1 MKPGVIF
8 VLFALGTFICITCAA
23 PASSEIQQD
32 DDLDSEMTDKE
43 LVEIVKQIVNQ
54 EKLGD
59 KELAQAELFKS
70 LGLGLLKN
78 VNWGNVLGRL
88 GGLAKGFLRN
98 ARKPRRQSPYYP
110 AQQPYNNY
118 RSYGYGRRGHYES
131 AKNQGEKEIIKTQR
145 IDAELQAQ
153 TRLNEAL
160 KDLIATK
167 EQDEEIDDYDDEAQG
182 QSETIEELEG
192 LLAAKEQDKEDRDA
206 LTAAMKADDSADL
219 VESQD
224 DGEDDDDDDDQDEDD
239 DNNKEDIE
247 AELQRKRKRQ
257 RHKSRNRHGYR
268 RGYRNRGSHIGGR
281 RGGHSGRNRNRGRN
295 RGHTTRGRR
304 PSWLRRFPWND
315 ILSGVGTFAGGLLG
329 NLFNPSPSPSPSPGF
344 WEKNKLEVQQ
354 INDDDDYDD
363 TDNNDVAHSETLKLN
378 NELENL
384 PVATQ
389 QDVEFDDND
398 AKFQAQS
405 EVLKELMKI
414 LIAANQE

>member
-1 MKPGVIF
+1 MRPGVIF
-8 VLFALGTFICITCAA
+8 VLFTLGTFICITCAA

-59 KELAQAELFKS
+59 KEPAQAELFKS

-78 VNWGNVLGRL
+78 INWGNVLGRL

-98 ARKPRRQSPYYP
+98 ARKPRLRSPYYP
-110 AQQPYNNY
+110 AQQPYY
-118 RSYGYGRRGHYES
+118 RSYGYGRRGRYKS
-131 AKNQGEKEIIKTQR
+131 AKKQGEKEVIKTQQ

-153 TRLNEAL
+153 ARLNEAL

-167 EQDEEIDDYDDEAQG
+167 EQDEEIDDYDDKAQA
-182 QSETIEELEG
+182 QSETIEELED

-224 DGEDDDDDDDQDEDD
+224 DGEDDDEDDDQHEDD

-257 RHKSRNRHGYR
+257 MHKSRNRHGYR
-268 RGYRNRGSHIGGR
+268 KGYRNRGSRIGGR
-281 RGGHSGRNRNRGRN
+281 RGGHSGRHHHSGGGRGR
-295 RGHTTRGRR
+295 TTRRRR
-304 PSWLRRFPWND
+304 PSWLSRFPWNN
-315 ILSGVGTFAGGLLG
+315 ILSGVGNFAGGLLG
-329 NLFNPSPSPSPSPGF
+329 NLFNPSPSPSQSPGF
-344 WEKNKLEVQQ
+344 WEKNKLEIQQ
-354 INDDDDYDD
+354 ISDDDDYDD
-363 TDNNDVAHSETLKLN
+363 TDNNDIARSETL
-378 NELENL
+378 NEVENL
-384 PVATQ
+384 LVATQ
-389 QDVEFDDND
+389 QDAEFDDYD

>member
-1 MKPGVIF
+1 MKLGVIF

-78 VNWGNVLGRL
+78 INWGSVLGKLR
-88 GGLAKGFLRN
+88 GLANGFLRN
-98 ARKPRRQSPYYP
+98 ARKPRLRSPYYP
-110 AQQPYNNY
+110 AQQPHYH
-118 RSYGYGRRGHYES
+118 SHGYGSRGRYES
-131 AKNQGEKEIIKTQR
+131 AKNQGEKEVIKTQQ
-145 IDAELQAQ
+145 IDTEEFQARA
-153 TRLNEAL
+153 RLNEAL

-167 EQDEEIDDYDDEAQG
+167 EQDEEIDDYDEAQA
-182 QSETIEELEG
+182 QSETIEE

-206 LTAAMKADDSADL
+206 LTAAMKADDLADL

-224 DGEDDDDDDDQDEDD
+224 DGEDDDEDDDQDED

-247 AELQRKRKRQ
+247 AELQRKRKKQ
-257 RHKSRNRHGYR
+257 THKSRNRHGRR
-268 RGYRNRGSHIGGR
+268 RGYPYRGHRRPGGR
-281 RGGHSGRNRNRGRN
+281 RGGYSGR
-295 RGHTTRGRR
+295 TTRRRR
-304 PSWLRRFPWND
+304 PSWLSRFPWND

-329 NLFNPSPSPSPSPGF
+329 NLFNPSPSPSQSPGF
-344 WEKNKLEVQQ
+344 SEKNKLEVQQ
-354 INDDDDYDD
+354 INDDDYDD
-363 TDNNDVAHSETLKLN
+363 TDDNDVAQSEIL

-384 PVATQ
+384 FVATQ
-389 QDVEFDDND
+389 QDAEFDDYD
-398 AKFQAQS
+398 AKFQAQN

-414 LIAANQE
+414 LIAAN